1 MQDYFSW
8 LGAGGLS
15 AGLQVK
21 DANLDLIIIC
31 ICQTLWDENMHKR
44 LLCKEQT
51 TGNAGDARSYT
62 KKKKQIRISATICP
76 RFWPG
81 SSVAK
86 KIKMATRH
94 DFLEVV
100 FFVVIYKVQN
110 RYSLEKLLSFS
121 FTVNIYLVDVH
132 STL

>member
-62 KKKKQIRISATICP
+62 KKKKQIRISATIWP
-76 RFWPG
+76 RSGGNLADIWPRSG
-81 SSVAK
+81 DGK
-86 KIKMATRH
+86 KGHEARI
-94 DFLEVV
+94 LV
-100 FFVVIYKVQN
+100 F
-110 RYSLEKLLSFS
+110 LSFFNEKCVLLCLGS
-121 FTVNIYLVDVH
+121 ATGIEIVSIH
-132 STL
+132 SHGFIH